1 VPLCGNETL
10 AINPSVPN
18 TWKFITYVG
27 STTTKRFT
35 DDVSITTSIAHCHFK
50 EFLLC
55 YGSAGSQVCGM
66 QIGPSNKGQ
75 VQIIDPS
82 TVDVVL
88 DVSNAYSFLTPS
100 IKITSFSGSTFIINA
115 ELIVCGDE
123 MINQPASE
131 QVLELIL
138 VPGGV
143 KQQINYL

>member
-1 VPLCGNETL
+1 
-10 AINPSVPN
+10 
-18 TWKFITYVG
+18 
-27 STTTKRFT
+27 
-35 DDVSITTSIAHCHFK
+35 
-50 EFLLC
+50 
-55 YGSAGSQVCGM
+55 M